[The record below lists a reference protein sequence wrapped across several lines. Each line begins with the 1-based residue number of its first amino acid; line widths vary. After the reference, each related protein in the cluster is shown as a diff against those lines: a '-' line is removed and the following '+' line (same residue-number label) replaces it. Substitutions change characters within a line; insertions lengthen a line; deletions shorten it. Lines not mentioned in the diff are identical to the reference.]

1 MPKRKP
7 TPHPQANPLAL
18 PPYQVRVSS
27 RARHV
32 SIRVSPRREI
42 EVVIPVG
49 YDASKVPALLEKR
62 RSWLARHIQRLESE
76 ERAIATQPPQDACP
90 QEINLSAINETWT
103 VSYRHTPDNHVLLEV
118 KAQQHLQI
126 SGAIAETQLCQ
137 QVLRQWLQKKAYAH
151 FAPWLRHVSQEL
163 ELPYSRIT
171 VRHQKTRWASCSD
184 RKSISLNLK
193 LLFLP
198 PPLVRYVFIHELCH
212 TIHMNHSADFWTLV
226 HQKDPHYKPTD
237 TELRKGWRYVP
248 PWADA

>member
-1 MPKRKP
+1 MPKRKS
-7 TPHPQANPLAL
+7 TLHSVAHPLDF
-18 PPYQVRVSS
+18 PPYQVRVSP

-49 YDASKVPALLEKR
+49 YDASQVPALLEKR
-62 RSWLARHIQRLESE
+62 RSWITRHLQRLESE
-76 ERAIATQPPQDACP
+76 AQAIATPPPQEACP
-90 QEINLSAINETWT
+90 QHIHLPAINETWT
-103 VSYRHTPDNHVLLEV
+103 VSYRPTPDNHVLLEV
-118 KAQQHLQI
+118 KAQKHLQI
-126 SGAIAETQLCQ
+126 SGAIDETQLCQ
-137 QVLRQWLQKKAYAH
+137 QVLRQWLQKKAHAH
-151 FAPWLRHVSQEL
+151 FAPWLRQISKEID
-163 ELPYSRIT
+163 LPYSHVT
-171 VRHQKTRWASCSD
+171 VRHQKTRWASCSE

-212 TIHMNHSADFWTLV
+212 TIHMNHSVDFWALV
-226 HQKDPHYKPTD
+226 HQKDPHYKPID